1 VIVDLE
7 HPGSK
12 LVAPPSLIFDEVE
25 LVDQRSDRRL
35 IAIEEV
41 DVSAPRV
48 EVRRRLRLIRLIIGD
63 AADGGEGLKRLTVG
77 VDGLG

>member
-7 HPGSK
+7 HPESE

-35 IAIEEV
+35 DAIKEV
-41 DVSAPRV
+41 DVSAPRL
-48 EVRRRLRLIRLIIGD
+48 EVRSASAGHSSDTAHHR
-63 AADGGEGLKRLTVG
+63 AADGVSDALNR
-77 VDGLG
+77 